1 MTAGPNQPLGS
12 LRGIGAKRI
21 LLFEKLGLRS
31 VEDLFWFFPRRYEDR
46 RVITPLQSI
55 REEGTYVV
63 AVSIEG
69 VDRIRTRRPAVFRY
83 TASLSDQEGQ
93 ARAVWFGG
101 WSMLRGFSFPARVL
115 LYGKARL
122 IDGVPEFTNPEIE
135 LWTEGAKGEA
145 WGCVLPVYPLT
156 EGLSGK
162 WLRKFI
168 HAQLKETLPTLPE
181 KLPEKIIKKRRLLPI
196 LTAIMGMH
204 RPQSREHWA
213 LSRKRLAYEE
223 CFAYQLRLEQWRQ
236 KVQQSSTVPLI
247 SASLSSPVSFFDQLP
262 FTLTSSQRAAIEEIV
277 SDMRGP
283 LPMNRLL
290 QGDVGSGKTIVALSA
305 AFGVL
310 QSGYNAALMAPT
322 TLLAS
327 QLYEVAKSIFTPFS
341 LSCRL
346 ITSATPASERRKIM
360 EELSLGAPLFIVG
373 THALYSEGVQLP
385 RLGLVIIDE
394 QHRFGVLQRAL
405 FAAKGDYPHVLTMS
419 GTPIPR
425 TLYLALYGELPVS
438 TLTEKPMGRIPV
450 QTRRVSFKQLPRLI
464 DFIRKEI
471 AGGGQVYWVC
481 PLIEGDAQTVLSV
494 EKRFLYLNKTLPDVP
509 VALLHGRMAEEEKD
523 TVLRAFLNKETSLLV
538 ATTVVEVGVDVPAAT
553 VMVIEGAS
561 SFGLA
566 QLHQLRGR
574 VGRGNRRSACFL
586 LDDSTEAIAVER
598 LAVLEKS
605 TDGFYIAEQDLLLR
619 GSGDIAGNRQHGE
632 NGFRLVNLI
641 SDVRLMEW
649 AREDAR
655 EYNHAMNGDRILTKE
670 G

>member
-1 MTAGPNQPLGS
+1 MTTGPNQPLGS
-12 LRGIGAKRI
+12 LRGVGAKRVV
-21 LLFEKLGLRS
+21 LFEKLGLRR
-31 VEDLFWFFPRRYEDR
+31 VEDLFWYFPRRYEDR
-46 RVITPLQSI
+46 RTITPLQSI
-55 REEGTYVV
+55 QEEGAYVV
-63 AVSIEG
+63 AVFIEG

-83 TASLSDQEGQ
+83 TASLSDQSGQ

-101 WSMLRGFSFPARVL
+101 LSILRGFSFPARVW

-122 IDGVPEFTNPEIE
+122 MGGVPEFMNPEIE
-135 LWTEGAKGEA
+135 LWSEGIKGEA

-168 HAQLKETLPTLPE
+168 HGQLKETLPTLPE
-181 KLPEKIIKKRRLLPI
+181 KLPEKIIKKRRLLP
-196 LTAIMGMH
+196 LLSAITGMH

-223 CFAYQLRLEQWRQ
+223 CFIYQLRLEQWRQ
-236 KVQQSSTVPLI
+236 KIQQHSTAPLI
-247 SASLSSPVSFFDQLP
+247 SANLSYPISFFDQLP
-262 FTLTSSQRAAIEEIV
+262 FTLTSSQRAAIEEIIF
-277 SDMRGP
+277 DMRGP

-290 QGDVGSGKTIVALSA
+290 QGDVGSGKTIVALAA

-327 QLYEVAKSIFTPFS
+327 QLHEVSKSIFAPFS
-341 LSCRL
+341 IPCRL
-346 ITSATPASERRKIM
+346 ITGATPAPERRKIM
-360 EELSLGAPLFIVG
+360 EELTLGAPLFIVG

-385 RLGLVIIDE
+385 RLGLAIIDE
-394 QHRFGVLQRAL
+394 QHRFGVVQRAL
-405 FAAKGDYPHVLTMS
+405 FAAKGDYPHILTMS

-425 TLYLALYGELPVS
+425 TLYLALYGDLPIS

-450 QTRRVSFKQLPRLI
+450 QTRRVSFNQLPRLI

-481 PLIEGDAQTVLSV
+481 PLIEGDAETLLSA
-494 EKRFLYLNKTLPDVP
+494 EQRILQLKKALPNVP
-509 VALLHGRMAEEEKD
+509 IALLHGRMAEEEKD
-523 TVLRAFLNKETSLLV
+523 TVLCSFLNKETSFLV

-574 VGRGNRRSACFL
+574 VGRGNRRSVCFL
-586 LDDSTEAIAVER
+586 LDDSTEAIAIQR

-619 GSGDIAGNRQHGE
+619 GTGDIGGNRQHGE
-632 NGFRLVNLI
+632 NGFRLVNLV

-655 EYNHAMNGDRILTKE
+655 EYNNAMNRDRILTKE
-670 G
+670 E